1 MVITIDLANCEVRKT
16 LVDQGSS
23 VDVLYWRTFRKMGL
37 EESEIIPL
45 DKQIVGFSEER
56 VDTKGY
62 IDLHTKFGEPG
73 WGQRTISVRYIVVDV
88 NMSYNALLG
97 RPSLN
102 KLGAI
107 VYTPHLA
114 MKFPSDRGT
123 VATVYAD
130 QKTVRECYVASLKL
144 KPTETTAKR
153 NVAQRMVAMTDLDPR
168 INDDV
173 RMKPSNDVT
182 KWQLAGEGQ
191 NTRLGRGMTESEVK
205 RVTKLLADNRDLF
218 AWMVEDMPGVDPRVM
233 SHRLS
238 VCKEARP
245 VAQKKRRMSEEKR
258 NAAALEVQKLLE
270 AGFIKEIH
278 YTTWLENVV
287 LVKKSN
293 GQWRMCVDYTSL
305 NKACPKDAYPLP
317 SINHLVHEAAGNKV
331 LSFLDACSGYNQIPM
346 YDRDVGKTTF
356 ITEASNYCYQVMP
369 FGLKNAGAT
378 YQRLMDRVFRDQV
391 GRNVEVYVDDMVV
404 KSATFD
410 QHLTDLE
417 EVFGRL
423 RKFNMRLNP
432 AKCVFGVEGG
442 KFLGFMLTHR
452 GIEAN
457 PDKCLAIL
465 DTQSPTT
472 LKEVQS
478 LVGKLT
484 SLSRFLP

>member
-1 MVITIDLANCEVRKT
+1 MPNITFTDRDFRAINTQQDDPMVITIDLANCEVRKT

-153 NVAQRMVAMTDLDPR
+153 NVVQRMAATTDLDPK

-182 KWQLAGEGQ
+182 EWQLAEEGQ
-191 NTRLGRGMTESEVK
+191 NTRLGGGMTKSEVK
-205 RVTKLLADNRDLF
+205 RITKLLADNRDLF
-218 AWMVEDMPGVDPRVM
+218 AWTAEDMPGVDPRVM
-233 SHRLS
+233 SHRLF

-245 VAQKKRRMSEEKR
+245 VAQKKRRMGKERR

-278 YTTWLENVV
+278 YTTWLANVV

-317 SINHLVHEAAGNKV
+317 SIDRLVDGAAGNKV
-331 LSFLDACSGYNQIPM
+331 LSFLDAFSGYNQISM
-346 YDRDVGKTTF
+346 YDRDVEKTTF

-378 YQRLMDRVFRDQV
+378 Y
-391 GRNVEVYVDDMVV
+391 
-404 KSATFD
+404 
-410 QHLTDLE
+410 
-417 EVFGRL
+417 
-423 RKFNMRLNP
+423 
-432 AKCVFGVEGG
+432 
-442 KFLGFMLTHR
+442 
-452 GIEAN
+452 
-457 PDKCLAIL
+457 
-465 DTQSPTT
+465 
-472 LKEVQS
+472 
-478 LVGKLT
+478 
-484 SLSRFLP
+484 